1 MFFPY
6 DIEHDG
12 PSIISKSAKLTEVK
26 VCTLVCIKTIYS
38 KKNLLNVFKTI
49 IITMLKKEK

>member
-12 PSIISKSAKLTEVK
+12 PCIISKSAKLTEVK

-38 KKNLLNVFKTI
+38 KKKSI
-49 IITMLKKEK
+49 ECI